1 MPSPWNVHETESRLL
16 RQFGPL
22 VPPDLI
28 RACVAVCRRDL
39 GLFDHNPALPEL
51 LERLARVRLTALV
64 QAATDQPAHDPS
76 MYAPG
81 LGATRVQTMPAARGA
96 G

>member
-16 RQFGPL
+16 RQFGPH

-28 RACVAVCRRDL
+28 RSCVEVCHRDL

-64 QAATDQPAHDPS
+64 QEGSRPARS
-76 MYAPG
+76 
-81 LGATRVQTMPAARGA
+81 
-96 G
+96 